1 MRRLT
6 PAPTGSLPSIDV
18 ERDDP
23 PDEGKSALSERQCD
37 ILHAVVEDDIETA
50 EPVGSRS
57 LTKRNRA
64 IDLSPATVRNAM
76 SDLEDLGYLSA
87 PHASA
92 GRVPTAQA
100 FRVYVE
106 RMASR
111 GRLTPRDRE
120 VINSV
125 ISNPD
130 GPRKELSS
138 VLQDASR
145 ALSNLSNQASLI
157 LFPRLDGVVFE
168 SIDFVPIRDRTVLA
182 VFVAKSGLVQ
192 QRIVDVEFSV
202 DRDELRRMSNYLN
215 GLLDGK
221 TLSEVR
227 DTIVTAM
234 RGERAAADEV
244 MRNALSLGERA
255 ISESPVD
262 TSQALVVDGERNFL
276 EHPEFADLSKMRKI
290 FRAFEEKTVLLRL
303 LDAAATRP
311 SEPAHREGGQTTAV
325 YFGAEQNV
333 RDLHE
338 LAAVMTAYQ
347 SPDGPA
353 GQVGVVGPMRM
364 DYSRVIPLVELT
376 AETLSRSLGGERP
389 SEGLTGGPEGEGR
402 PKR

>member
-1 MRRLT
+1 M
-6 PAPTGSLPSIDV
+6 G
-18 ERDDP
+18 RDDDP
-23 PDEGKSALSERQCD
+23 SDANSRLSERQCD
-37 ILHAVVEDDIETA
+37 ILHAVVEDYIETA

-92 GRVPTAQA
+92 GRIPTAQA

-111 GRLTPRDRE
+111 GRLTPRDRD
-120 VINSV
+120 VINAAL
-125 ISNPD
+125 SNPE
-130 GPRKELSS
+130 GPKKELSF
-138 VLQDASR
+138 VLQEASR
-145 ALSNLSNQASLI
+145 ALSSLSNQASLI
-157 LFPRLDGVVFE
+157 LFPRLDSVIFE
-168 SIDFVPIRDRTVLA
+168 SIDFVPIRERTVLA

-192 QRIVDVEFSV
+192 QRVVDVEFAL

-215 GLLDGK
+215 SLLDGK
-221 TLSEVR
+221 TLIEVR
-227 DTIVTAM
+227 AAIFNAM
-234 RGERAAADEV
+234 QDERAAADEV
-244 MRNALSLGERA
+244 MKNALSLGERIIQEPA
-255 ISESPVD
+255 PAAAP
-262 TSQALVVDGERNFL
+262 ALVVDGERNFL
-276 EHPEFADLSKMRKI
+276 EHPEFADLGKMRKI
-290 FRAFEEKTVLLRL
+290 FRAFEEKTILLRL

-311 SEPAHREGGQTTAV
+311 SEGAHREGNQTAV

-333 RDLHE
+333 RELHE
-338 LAAVMTAYQ
+338 LAAVMTSYQ
-347 SPDGPA
+347 SPEGPA

-376 AETLSRSLGGERP
+376 ADTLSRSLGADP
-389 SEGLTGGPEGEGR
+389 PPPVDGEGR